1 MESARESGMP
11 VLRELRDLVRRWW
24 GLEVWRAGPR
34 APALAARP
42 FPEPPASA
50 ICARCFADPVEF
62 ARCAASVAQAAAA
75 AAGGARLAGPCHQ
88 GLDMAVAPLG
98 EGREALVACGP
109 LSADARER
117 TRLVELLSSSARAA
131 EAAHEEARAREGDLS
146 ALRRELDRRFGLAD
160 LTGRGPALERL
171 RGRIAALAA
180 EAGPVLLEGEPGTG
194 KSRIARILHQ
204 AGPRRDRPFIAQ
216 DCADLDDAAFE
227 ARLFGRAD
235 GERGLGEGLLHAA
248 RGGTLFLHEV
258 AALPPGVQV
267 KVLRLLDEGTFVP
280 LGGTQAVRAE
290 VRVLASTAADLRE
303 RVARRE
309 LREDLFYRLSAHTL
323 EVPPLRA
330 RPADLPLLVEQ
341 FLEAERRRAGGPR
354 KRVHPQVLAALG
366 AREWPGNVRELEDE
380 IARLVALAGDADA
393 IGPALAAAPFAMVG
407 AGAAPAGEAGGFA
420 AGDEGGSATQHLANA
435 VARLEREMIER
446 GLHALHGNRS
456 RVASLLGVSRTT
468 LLKKIRDY
476 GIVEPRSVRDEQGD
490 A

>member
-11 VLRELRDLVRRWW
+11 VLRELRELVRRWW

-34 APALAARP
+34 APGRP
-42 FPEPPASA
+42 GRPPSEPPASA
-50 ICARCFADPVEF
+50 VCARCLADPDGL
-62 ARCAASVAQAAAA
+62 ARCEASIAEAAAA
-75 AAGGARLAGPCHQ
+75 AAGGARLTGTCHQ
-88 GLDMAVAPLG
+88 GFDMAAAPLG
-98 EGREALVACGP
+98 EGRSALVACGP
-109 LSADARER
+109 LAADARER
-117 TRLVELLSSSARAA
+117 ARLLDLLSSAARAA

-146 ALRRELDRRFGLAD
+146 ALRRELDRRFTLAD

-180 EAGPVLLEGEPGTG
+180 EAGPVLLVGEPGTG

-204 AGPRRDRPFIAQ
+204 TGPRRDRPFVAQ
-216 DCADLDDAAFE
+216 DCAELDDAAFE
-227 ARLFGRAD
+227 ARLFGRGGPAG
-235 GERGLGEGLLHAA
+235 GEVEGLLHAA

-258 AALPPGVQV
+258 SALSPALQV

-280 LGGTQAVRAE
+280 LGGAQAVRAD
-290 VRVLASTAADLRE
+290 VRVLASTAADLRA

-309 LREDLFYRLSAHTL
+309 LREDLFYRLSSHTL

-341 FLEAERRRAGGPR
+341 LLEAELRRAGGPR
-354 KRVHPQVLAALG
+354 KKLHPQVLAALV

-380 IARLVALAGDADA
+380 VARLVALAGDACV
-393 IGPALAAAPFAMVG
+393 IGSALAAAPFPRVR
-407 AGAAPAGEAGGFA
+407 AADAEGPSA
-420 AGDEGGSATQHLANA
+420 ASCATQHLANA
-435 VARLEREMIER
+435 VARLEREMIEK

-456 RVASLLGVSRTT
+456 RLASLLGVSRTT
-468 LLKKIRDY
+468 LLRKIRDY
-476 GIVEPRSVRDEQGD
+476 GIVDAPPARDERGD